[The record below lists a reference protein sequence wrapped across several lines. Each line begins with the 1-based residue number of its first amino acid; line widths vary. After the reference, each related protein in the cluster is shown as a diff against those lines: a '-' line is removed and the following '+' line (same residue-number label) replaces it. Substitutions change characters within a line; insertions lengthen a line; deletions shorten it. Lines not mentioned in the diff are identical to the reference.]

1 MKYRKEIEQE
11 LSNLREMVC
20 RYDTESE
27 GLSLIERDILL
38 ERLRGIYTMVSM
50 VPVENEP
57 EPKKEEEKVETIAS
71 PFAPEEHKEEVVS
84 VAQPILNDEKEGGF
98 EDLFEE
104 EENVEEK
111 EEEPEA
117 EVEVEAEPI
126 SKTIEA
132 EEEVEPEPKTEPEP
146 EPELIS
152 EPEPEPVKEAEPESI
167 ATEEPAKEEESEPKE
182 KDNNQELSLFDYLSK
197 NQDPKQAQTIGDKFE
212 QNHASVAD
220 NIVQQVSSHKVTD
233 LRTVININDK
243 FSFVGALFHNNMRAY
258 TDFILRLNA
267 IDNREEAVRYI
278 SEIAQQYS
286 WNMDSMEVK
295 TFNKI
300 LDRKF

>member
-84 VAQPILNDEKEGGF
+84 VAQPILNDEKKGGF

-104 EENVEEK
+104 ENPEEK
-111 EEEPEA
+111 EDDPEA
-117 EVEVEAEPI
+117 EVEVEPEPMPE
-126 SKTIEA
+126 TVEA
-132 EEEVEPEPKTEPEP
+132 EEGVEPEPMPEPEP
-146 EPELIS
+146 EPIPET
-152 EPEPEPVKEAEPESI
+152 EPEPVKEVEPEAI
-167 ATEEPAKEEESEPKE
+167 AIEEPAKEEESEPKE
-182 KDNNQELSLFDYLSK
+182 KENNQELSLFDYLSK

-267 IDNREEAVRYI
+267 IDNREEAIRYI

>member
-111 EEEPEA
+111 EDEPEA
-117 EVEVEAEPI
+117 EVEVEAEPMPE
-126 SKTIEA
+126 TIEV
-132 EEEVEPEPKTEPEP
+132 EEEVEPEPMPEPEP
-146 EPELIS
+146 EPIPES
-152 EPEPEPVKEAEPESI
+152 EPEPMKGAEPESI
-167 ATEEPAKEEESEPKE
+167 ATEEPTKEEESEPKE

-267 IDNREEAVRYI
+267 IDNREEAIRYI

>member
-20 RYDTESE
+20 HYDTESE

-71 PFAPEEHKEEVVS
+71 PFAPEEHKEDVVS

-104 EENVEEK
+104 ENVEEK

-117 EVEVEAEPI
+117 EVEVEPEPI
-126 SKTIEA
+126 SETVEA
-132 EEEVEPEPKTEPEP
+132 EEGVEPEP
-146 EPELIS
+146 EPEPEPIS
-152 EPEPEPVKEAEPESI
+152 DPEPEPVKKVEPEAI
-167 ATEEPAKEEESEPKE
+167 ATEEPAKEEESEQKE
-182 KDNNQELSLFDYLSK
+182 KENNQELSLFDYLSK

-220 NIVQQVSSHKVTD
+220 NIVQQVSSLKVTD

-267 IDNREEAVRYI
+267 IDNREEAIRYI